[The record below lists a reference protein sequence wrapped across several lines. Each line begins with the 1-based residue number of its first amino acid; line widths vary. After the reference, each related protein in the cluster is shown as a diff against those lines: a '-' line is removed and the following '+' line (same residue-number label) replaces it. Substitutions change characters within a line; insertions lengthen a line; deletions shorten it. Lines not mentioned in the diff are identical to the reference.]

1 MSEESARIRLDGRI
15 ALVTGAANG
24 LGRAMAQALLAAGA
38 KVALT
43 DIDASAL
50 ETAVAQ
56 LNESDRARAVAIRC
70 DVTLRDECEAAVAA
84 AQRRFGGLH
93 VVVNNAGKG
102 PLHVEAARETKSM
115 RFWETDPEAWRSV
128 IDTNVIGVYFMSRA
142 SAPALIASGSGRIV
156 NVTTSLST
164 MQRRMNTPYGVS
176 KTAIEAE
183 TLIFAK
189 DLEGTG
195 VTCNSLIPGGAADTA
210 FVSDENRQEMAR
222 EGRVLISPEVMKAP
236 IVWLASRQSD
246 GVTGRRFVGKLWD
259 SGLPGKEA
267 SARALEPPV
276 LLVPADG
283 RG

>member
-84 AQRRFGGLH
+84 AQRSFGGLH